1 MAIRSTRIKWM
12 GHTAHMKEVINVY
25 NILVEKHEWKDQLNP
40 NTKVMNSVSMFFLSE
55 FIDTRMWPLEVK
67 ITLTNCKAKLP
78 KTVLTKDSDLV
89 QFCRLLTDP
98 NCSVVQGDCS
108 AASLLRACIV
118 SLPLLS
124 CPSLS
129 SVPVPTP
136 QPVLQPEAN
145 GTGGCH
151 LVAIPDYDGAATCWQ
166 HVQMSCSLPE
176 TEEPASTLTNSYST
190 TGSL

>member
-1 MAIRSTRIKWM
+1 MEWPTEFQHNSY
-12 GHTAHMKEVINVY
+12 EFSINVLSVRVHRHQ
-25 NILVEKHEWKDQLNP
+25 NVAFGSQN
-40 NTKVMNSVSMFFLSE
+40 NS
-55 FIDTRMWPLEVK
+55 
-67 ITLTNCKAKLP
+67 NCKGKLP

-136 QPVLQPEAN
+136 QPVLQPEGN

-151 LVAIPDYDGAATCWQ
+151 LVAIPDYDGAAICWQ